1 MMAQAGVVGIVGVA
15 AAVQMSVY
23 YLEVQQIF
31 P

>member
-1 MMAQAGVVGIVGVA
+1 MMAQGGVVGVGDM
-15 AAVQMSVY
+15 AVQMSIC